1 MEKFFADLFRL
12 LRQGTPSMY
21 GTFLQLMEQE
31 FKREGYREKIS
42 SSGGGI
48 ENILIVR
55 IDAIGDMIV
64 TSGMIREVRKNFPRA
79 RITLVCSPLVYP
91 LVELC
96 PYVNEIVTFDI
107 KTLGGGGPYHRNFPL
122 MLEKLADFC
131 REHLWRKKFDI
142 AFSTQ
147 CEGDSFP
154 LILMTYLSGARERIG
169 YDFLPYRY
177 SYMKPDAEADALGKF
192 LLNRRVEVP
201 DEMFLQV
208 ETQFYLLSAVGLK
221 VSQRHLELWFGEA
234 DAQRARELLEELPPD
249 SKKIV
254 LGIGAGAPERKYPP
268 EKLLVVLKELL
279 KKNFSFVL
287 VGGKAE
293 LEVANFLEKN
303 LLSEKVLNLV
313 GQTTLRETEAVISQ
327 MDLYLGNDTG
337 VMHMAAAARVPVIA
351 IFPQAIDKNNS
362 FPKFFNNVYKF
373 PPYQT
378 KSILLRPAHGRNSS
392 VCDIAQITPQEI
404 IAAVEQMERE
414 L

>member
-1 MEKFFADLFRL
+1 
-12 LRQGTPSMY
+12 
-21 GTFLQLMEQE
+21 
-31 FKREGYREKIS
+31 
-42 SSGGGI
+42 
-48 ENILIVR
+48 
-55 IDAIGDMIV
+55 
-64 TSGMIREVRKNFPRA
+64 
-79 RITLVCSPLVYP
+79 
-91 LVELC
+91 
-96 PYVNEIVTFDI
+96 
-107 KTLGGGGPYHRNFPL
+107 
-122 MLEKLADFC
+122 
-131 REHLWRKKFDI
+131 
-142 AFSTQ
+142 
-147 CEGDSFP
+147 
-154 LILMTYLSGARERIG
+154 MTYLSGARERIG
-169 YDFLPYRY
+169 YDFLPYRRFY
-177 SYMKPDAEADALGKF
+177 LKPDAEADALGKF

-303 LLSEKVLNLV
+303 LPSEKVLNLV

-337 VMHMAAAARVPVIA
+337 VMHMAATARVPVIA
-351 IFPQAIDKNNS
+351 IFPQAIDKDNS

-378 KSILLRPAHGRNSS
+378 KAILLRPAHGRNSS
-392 VCDIAQITPQEI
+392 VCDIEQITPQEI
-404 IAAVEQMERE
+404 LAAVEQMEHSI
-414 L
+414 